1 MWRME
6 AGTVAGSLGFGLVER
21 AKQDLLFGA
30 GAEPDPEGGLDDD
43 DAEPGGG
50 DRRGRWLEVGRRLV
64 AMIEEE
70 DPPEVWAAARR
81 LLDLGLDWRD
91 VLGQLRL
98 VVRRRVLDVFDPLDN
113 SGLVAALAALP
124 VPGVGELTDAYL
136 AEAAARPGGL
146 IDDVENAVRARYG
159 RAP

>member
-1 MWRME
+1 GSPSTAVRISPCWRDRRIGRSEGVGRRRRISTNWIVTLNLWMRRMA

-70 DPPEVWAAARR
+70 DP
-81 LLDLGLDWRD
+81 
-91 VLGQLRL
+91 
-98 VVRRRVLDVFDPLDN
+98 
-113 SGLVAALAALP
+113 
-124 VPGVGELTDAYL
+124 
-136 AEAAARPGGL
+136 
-146 IDDVENAVRARYG
+146 
-159 RAP
+159 